1 MYCRT
6 AASFSHPTGSSDRYK
21 WDPETVLGLI
31 NPSNDS
37 ITCVGYAASRGR
49 RCQNRVAAAS
59 VRCARSMIDKLALEN
74 AYKAAASPQLEVAA
88 SLLLCKRFH
97 SNQTPDV
104 AESWRSKLEDWAER
118 HEDVKPSFQAG
129 DQQSDLD
136 ASDTAAEDSDSDES
150 SDDDDVKPRAKNE
163 RKMDSH
169 KKCSNEELMKM
180 MKQMQENLAWLNAEL
195 TKRNAKLN
203 EEVKVNIKLEEKEE
217 DDKEQTRIQKLV
229 DERWMRHVEELRRQ
243 KQEEEQRRREEEEEE
258 RRQEEQ
264 KRQEAERKRRE
275 EEGLRQKREQERR
288 RREEEAAAEAA
299 RTRAFQ
305 ERVRLTRQRWERE
318 QRKRAEEEAAE
329 WRAAWEKYNKTWDS
343 DRASAAN
350 IPWPV
355 KLGLRGEV
363 NEASVRLFF
372 AKAPPEESRA
382 TARARFDLVSREL
395 RRWHTDKVMNHLGL
409 GAVNSLTR
417 DALNT
422 VAKVLVELR
431 KDARREMNT

>member
-6 AASFSHPTGSSDRYK
+6 AASFSHSTGSSDRYK
-21 WDPETVLGLI
+21 WDPETVLGLT

-49 RCQNRVAAAS
+49 RCQNRIAAAS
-59 VRCARSMIDKLALEN
+59 VRCARSVIDKLALEN

-97 SNQTPDV
+97 SSQTPDV
-104 AESWRSKLEDWAER
+104 TESWRVKLEDWAER
-118 HEDVKPSFQAG
+118 HEDVKPS
-129 DQQSDLD
+129 DLD
-136 ASDTAAEDSDSDES
+136 TSDTAAEDSDSDES

-163 RKMDSH
+163 RRMDSH

-195 TKRNAKLN
+195 TKRNAKID
-203 EEVKVNIKLEEKEE
+203 EEVKVNIKLEEKEK
-217 DDKEQTRIQKLV
+217 DDKEQSRIQKLV

-243 KQEEEQRRREEEEEE
+243 KQEEEQRRREEEEER
-258 RRQEEQ
+258 RRQKEQ

-275 EEGLRQKREQERR
+275 EEALRQKREQERR

-299 RTRAFQ
+299 RARAFQ

-318 QRKRAEEEAAE
+318 QKERAEEEAAE

-343 DRASAAN
+343 DRAAAVAN

-355 KLGLRGEV
+355 KLGFRGEV
-363 NEASVRLFF
+363 NEASVELFF

-382 TARARFDLVSREL
+382 TARARFDLVNREL
-395 RRWHTDKVMNHLGL
+395 RRWHTDKVMHHLGL
-409 GAVNSLTR
+409 EVVNSLTR